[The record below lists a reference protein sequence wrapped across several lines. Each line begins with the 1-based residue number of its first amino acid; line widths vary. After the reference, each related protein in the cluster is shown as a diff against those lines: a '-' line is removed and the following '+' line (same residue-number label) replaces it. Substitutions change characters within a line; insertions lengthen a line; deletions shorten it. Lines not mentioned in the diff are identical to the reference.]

1 MINKTDLF
9 RKVGGIL
16 AELNDQYQFI
26 AENPDSFNELE
37 LELFSAN
44 ADFLAEHTKILM
56 KLTAVKPA
64 QPAPAVNNQTTQPAA
79 EQTVN
84 HSNEER
90 KSVVNEDKPVAKAE
104 VPRDIRNEIETPKT
118 DASQIAYSKA
128 EDISIPPINK
138 SFTEEYVTRP
148 EVNQPEVRLP
158 EVNLEPEVKEPEIM
172 KVPEVK
178 QPEIK
183 IAERQPEAKETAI
196 PVKAV
201 PERKEEPEPMPV
213 QRPVLTLNDLMS
225 EQKAAQSPSTPRFS
239 SQSVN
244 DLKAIINLNDK
255 LLFIKELFNG
265 YSLAYSEAIEI
276 LNRFDSFE
284 AADHFLQANYAAKN
298 NWASKQTTVDKFY
311 ELLHRRFS

>member
-90 KSVVNEDKPVAKAE
+90 NSVVTEDKPVIKAE
-104 VPRDIRNEIETPKT
+104 VSLDIRNEIETPKT
-118 DASQIAYSKA
+118 DISQIIYPKT
-128 EDISIPPINK
+128 EDISIPPVNK

-148 EVNQPEVRLP
+148 EANQPEVRLP
-158 EVNLEPEVKEPEIM
+158 EINLEPEVKQPEIVQ
-172 KVPEVK
+172 VPEVK
-178 QPEIK
+178 QPEIR
-183 IAERQPEAKETAI
+183 ITEQEPEAKEPVI
-196 PVKAV
+196 PVKAI

-213 QRPVLTLNDLMS
+213 QRLTLNDIMS
-225 EQKAAQSPSTPRFS
+225 EQRAAQASPTPRFS

-284 AADHFLQANYAAKN
+284 AADHFLQANYATKN

>member
-64 QPAPAVNNQTTQPAA
+64 QPVPAVKNQTTQPAVEKA
-79 EQTVN
+79 VS
-84 HSNEER
+84 HSHEES
-90 KSVVNEDKPVAKAE
+90 KSVFPEDKPAIGT
-104 VPRDIRNEIETPKT
+104 VPSDIRNEIETPKT
-118 DASQIAYSKA
+118 GDSSIYPKT
-128 EDISIPPINK
+128 ENISTPLANNILP
-138 SFTEEYVTRP
+138 EELDLRTDN
-148 EVNQPEVRLP
+148 NQPEVKVP
-158 EVNLEPEVKEPEIM
+158 EVDPVPEFRQPEIVH
-172 KVPEVK
+172 VPEVK
-178 QPEIK
+178 QPEIR
-183 IAERQPEAKETAI
+183 IAEKEAEVKETAI
-196 PVKAV
+196 PVKVV
-201 PERKEEPEPMPV
+201 PERKEEPEPTPV

-239 SQSVN
+239 SQAVN
-244 DLKAIINLNDK
+244 DLKSIINLNDK

-284 AADHFLQANYAAKN
+284 AADHFLQANYATKN
-298 NWASKQTTVDKFY
+298 NWDSKQTTVDKFY